1 MSKYFNKISKINFEE
16 SKSSN
21 PLSFKYYD
29 ENQMVLGKT
38 MKEHLRFAT
47 CYWHTFTWPGLD
59 PFGGPTFNRPWMKSG
74 NAMEMAELK
83 LEEAFDFFSKITTPY
98 FCFHDRDISPEG
110 KTYVETQKNF
120 FHIVDLMEKKMSKTG
135 VKLLWGTANAFS
147 HKRFMAGASTNPD
160 PEVFAYAAAQV
171 KDCMNATNRFGG
183 GREVERSAAVDLHVD
198 AQELVTVSSTHRNRH
213 RLALVVGRPGSHM
226 LEAFA
231 TVTPIV
237 GRVGPLMT
245 CWW

>member
-1 MSKYFNKISKINFEE
+1 MSEYFNKISKINFEG
-16 SKSSN
+16 STSAN

-59 PFGGPTFNRPWMKSG
+59 PFGGPTLDRPWMKSG

-110 KTYVETQKNF
+110 ETYAETQKNF
-120 FHIVDLMEKKMSKTG
+120 FHIIDLMEKKMSETG

-160 PEVFAYAAAQV
+160 PEIFAYAAAQV
-171 KDCMNATNRFGG
+171 KDCMNATNRLGGENYVLWG
-183 GREVERSAAVDLHVD
+183 GREGYETILNTNMKMEMENLSRFL
-198 AQELVTVSSTHRNRH
+198 ELVVDHKH
-213 RLALVVGRPGSHM
+213 KIG
-226 LEAFA
+226 F
-231 TVTPIV
+231 
-237 GRVGPLMT
+237 
-245 CWW
+245 